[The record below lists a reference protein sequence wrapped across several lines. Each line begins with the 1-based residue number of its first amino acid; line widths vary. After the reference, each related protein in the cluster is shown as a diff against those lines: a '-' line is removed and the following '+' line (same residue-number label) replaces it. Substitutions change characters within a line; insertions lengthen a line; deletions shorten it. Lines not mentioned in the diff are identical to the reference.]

1 MTLDDEL
8 AELGVTVPAPKPTPP
23 APSAPEKAPERA
35 LSVVAPGAVHPMAVQ
50 WAKWR
55 ERIAEA
61 MDLAFDTM
69 EGLEQMV
76 LQGRLQFWPGREAAV
91 ITEIYT
97 YAGGEKVIQAK
108 WAAGDVA
115 EILEMV
121 PGIEAFGRMHG
132 CTTALVEGREGWVR
146 PLKPLGYS
154 RWSVTLR
161 KALT

>member
-8 AELGVTVPAPKPTPP
+8 AELGVTAPAQTLPPPP
-23 APSAPEKAPERA
+23 APPPERQ
-35 LSVVAPGAVHPMAVQ
+35 LSLVAPDAVSPMAAQ

-55 ERIAEA
+55 QPLAEA

-76 LQGRLQFWPGREAAV
+76 FQGRLQFWPGRGAAV

-115 EILEMV
+115 EIMEMV
-121 PGIEAFGRMHG
+121 PGIEAFGRMQG

-161 KALT
+161 KRLT